1 LRNKLEESAADEV
14 IVPVKGYGDQEGG
27 ASMQP
32 RRPLFLSAAARG
44 LTLVETAIMLV
55 MVGLLIEFVIKGREL
70 VQNARVRDI
79 ISQQGA
85 AESAFLAFQ
94 DRFHAPPGDF
104 SAASANLNCGTY
116 VCLNGNGNGRIEP
129 GTGGAIHEEILA
141 WQHLSAAGFINGN
154 FQMPSATITAPA
166 PGNTPS
172 SVFGG
177 YLEVV
182 TDNQFGYS
190 GNTASRNNIKTGN
203 YVPAAVLAEVDRK
216 VDDGLPGTGRFRFST
231 YAAAGPA
238 PVVGGTPNGCTDTDS
253 VSASWLEA
261 NGSDNCGA
269 ATLLY

>member
-1 LRNKLEESAADEV
+1 
-14 IVPVKGYGDQEGG
+14 
-27 ASMQP
+27 MQP
-32 RRPLFLSAAARG
+32 HRSLSRLASRG

-55 MVGLLIEFVIKGREL
+55 MLGLLIEFVIKGREL

-94 DRFHAPPGDF
+94 DRFKAPPGDY
-104 SAASANLNCGTY
+104 SAASGNITCGTSP
-116 VCLNGNGNGRIEP
+116 CLNGNGNGRVEP

-141 WQHLSAAGFINGN
+141 WQHLAAAGFINGRFVMAN
-154 FQMPSATITAPA
+154 AGVTAPA
-166 PGNTPS
+166 PDNTPS

-177 YLEVV
+177 YLQAV
-182 TDNQFGYS
+182 TDSKWGYS

-203 YVPAAVLAEVDRK
+203 YVPAAVLADVDRK
-216 VDDGLPGTGRFRFST
+216 IDDGRPGTGRLRFST
-231 YAAAGPA
+231 YAGAGPA
-238 PVVGGTPNGCTDTDS
+238 PVVGGTPNGCTDADS
-253 VSASWLEA
+253 PSASWIEA